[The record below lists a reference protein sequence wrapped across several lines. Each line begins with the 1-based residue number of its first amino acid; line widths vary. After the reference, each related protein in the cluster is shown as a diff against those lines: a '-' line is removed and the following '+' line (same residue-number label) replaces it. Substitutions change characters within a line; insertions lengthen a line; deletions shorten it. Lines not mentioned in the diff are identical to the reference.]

1 MMMSDSVPAPMEGK
15 GAYNRSSRV
24 QAAGLLPAIALF
36 ADAARAVPL
45 PSQQPVCVADYGAS
59 QGHNSLT
66 PIAAALEVIRARV
79 GAHRSI
85 LVFHTDLASNDFS
98 SLFETLSADPDSY
111 LRGDRAVF
119 AAAVGRSYFEQIL
132 PASSVTLGWSSW
144 AIQWLSR
151 TPAEIPDQVQIAYSR
166 DAAARDTYARQAAD
180 DWRVFLRMRSRELC
194 PGGRLVVLTMATDD
208 RGDFGYRPLL
218 EAMYATLV
226 KLVRDG
232 LVREDES
239 RKMAIPTVARTKAQ
253 FAAPF
258 SDNGRFED
266 LSIEH
271 LDVFHGDDRIFAE
284 FEQNRDTRAYAAQWA
299 AFSRASVFPTLAA
312 TLDGGAADPRRSTFF
327 DAMETGI
334 TERLARAPERM
345 AIPLAKMTF
354 VKAT

>member
-1 MMMSDSVPAPMEGK
+1 MEGK

-45 PSQQPVCVADYGAS
+45 SSTQQPVFIADYGAS

-66 PIAAALEVIRARV
+66 PIAAALAVIRARV
-79 GAHRSI
+79 GMERSVF
-85 LVFHTDLASNDFS
+85 VFHTDLASNDFS
-98 SLFETLSADPDSY
+98 SLFETLSTDLDSY
-111 LRGDRAVF
+111 LRSDRAVF

-132 PASSVTLGWSSW
+132 PASSVSLGWSSW

-151 TPAEIPDQVQIAYSR
+151 TPAEIPDQVQIAYSH
-166 DAAARDTYARQAAD
+166 DTAARDAYAQQAAD

-194 PGGRLVVLTMATDD
+194 AGGRLVVLTMATDE

-218 EAMYATLV
+218 EAIYATLV
-226 KLVRDG
+226 DLVHAG
-232 LVREDES
+232 VVREDEF
-239 RKMAIPTVARTKAQ
+239 RKMAIPTFARTRTE

-258 SDNGRFED
+258 SDRGCFDD

-271 LDVFHGDDRIFAE
+271 LDVFHGDDRIYAE
-284 FEQNRDTRAYAAQWA
+284 FEQNRDPRAYAAQWA

-312 TLDGGAADPRRSTFF
+312 ALDSGAGDTRRAAFF
-327 DAMETGI
+327 DAMEAGI
-334 TERLARAPERM
+334 AERVARTPERM
-345 AIPLAKMTF
+345 SIPLAKMTL